1 MTEYMVL
8 YSTYGS
14 NNEIITILKVI
25 YNYNNKQCQTLNL
38 KRKNFKIK
46 DQNNKILCVQETI
59 LKEKTACKC
68 NLSFSHCC
76 CCLVVLFY
84 FAAICYLPLCILRI
98 CLKMDSY
105 QSICIITQHINLSN
119 QIQLCEHAS
128 YSYCAHM
135 TSAKKSLE
143 KKIFT
148 TFKPLG

>member
-59 LKEKTACKC
+59 LKEKK
-68 NLSFSHCC
+68 L
-76 CCLVVLFY
+76 LVN
-84 FAAICYLPLCILRI
+84 AI
-98 CLKMDSY
+98 
-105 QSICIITQHINLSN
+105 
-119 QIQLCEHAS
+119 
-128 YSYCAHM
+128 
-135 TSAKKSLE
+135 
-143 KKIFT
+143 
-148 TFKPLG
+148 